1 MKQVQKLER
10 FLGICVE
17 GFPFIGLSV
26 LLTAIVSNISCILT
40 YIMFALTVWVIWFFR
55 DPTRVAAIKDNE
67 KESTLLCPADGTV
80 IKIEPAQ
87 DLFAGEEMQKISIFM
102 SVFNVH
108 VNRSPIEG
116 TIHKMQY
123 RPGKFFAA
131 NLDKSSTDNERLA
144 FEMQT
149 KQFGRIVFA
158 QIAGLV
164 ARRIVCAVKEGQSM
178 QQGERFGMIRFGS
191 RMDIYIKHEAKIKVK
206 LGDKVKA
213 GQSILAKID

>member
-17 GFPFIGLSV
+17 GFPFIGIAV
-26 LLTAIVSNISCILT
+26 LLTAIVSNISCVLS
-40 YIMFALTVWVIWFFR
+40 YIMVALTVWVIWFFR
-55 DPTRVAAIKDNE
+55 DPVRKNPIQAENQD
-67 KESTLLCPADGTV
+67 STLLCPADGTV

-87 DLFAGEEMQKISIFM
+87 DLFAREEMQKVSIFM

-108 VNRSPIEG
+108 VNRSPITG
-116 TIHKMQY
+116 SISKMEY

-144 FEMQT
+144 IEMQT
-149 KQFGRIVFA
+149 AKFGRIVFA

-178 QQGERFGMIRFGS
+178 AQGERFGMIRFGS
-191 RMDIYIKHEAKIKVK
+191 RMDVYMSHDAKIKVK

-213 GQSILAKID
+213 GQTILATKA

>member
-17 GFPFIGLSV
+17 GFPFIGIAL
-26 LLTAIVSNISCILT
+26 LLTAIVSNISCLLSYAMVVIS
-40 YIMFALTVWVIWFFR
+40 VWVIWFFR
-55 DPTRVAAIKDNE
+55 DPVRNNPIKTENQD
-67 KESTLLCPADGTV
+67 STLLCPADGTV

-87 DLFAGEEMQKISIFM
+87 DLFAGEEMQKVSIFM

-108 VNRSPIEG
+108 VNRSPIAG
-116 TIHKMQY
+116 TISKMDY

-144 FEMQT
+144 FEMQS
-149 KQFGRIVFA
+149 KHFGRIVFA

-164 ARRIVCAVKEGQSM
+164 ARRIVCAVNEGQHM
-178 QQGERFGMIRFGS
+178 AQGERFGMIRFGS
-191 RMDIYIKHEAKIKVK
+191 RMDVYVKHGANIQVKI
-206 LGDKVKA
+206 GQKVKA
-213 GQSILAKID
+213 GQTVLATKA